1 MGFWVMVVCAV
12 AAIVLVVSGLRKRE
26 DPKVAWSA
34 TGLGVVLA
42 IVAVVLGYPK

>member
-1 MGFWVMVVCAV
+1 MGFWVMVLCAV
-12 AAIVLVVSGLRKRE
+12 AAISLVVIGLQRRK

-34 TGLGVVLA
+34 IGLGVVLA